1 MGVYTQKV
9 FNANV
14 LNLVFLAEN
23 QFTVPVVDAKEDN
36 YKIGAKYKIGLVK
49 DENGYYTVVSRGK
62 DENGYFV
69 GISVAESI
77 LRNAGRVMFD
87 NSALNDLLLP
97 DEIKQTI
104 FSLIFDLSD
113 AAQSRLPPFFIYS
126 QSEFGDLKVGDKLS
140 IVIEELNESC
150 DPSAILRSRQ
160 VIIQPNNMPIIMITS

>member
-49 DENGYYTVVSRGK
+49 DENGY
-62 DENGYFV
+62 FV

-77 LRNAGRVMFD
+77 LRNAGRVMFN